1 MTLAH
6 TEQAQGPQAAGLV
19 PFTTLSLV
27 ANWAAAVRIR
37 DQRSGERE
45 QAHCEHDE
53 RATQA
58 RDLVHGVP
66 PLGFS
71 GAPVTLD
78 PTSNRS
84 TTSG

>member
-1 MTLAH
+1 LLTGLADP
-6 TEQAQGPQAAGLV
+6 G
-19 PFTTLSLV
+19 
-27 ANWAAAVRIR
+27 AAAVRIC
-37 DQRSGERE
+37 DQRSRERE
-45 QAHCEHDE
+45 QADCEHDE
-53 RATQA
+53 RAMHA

-78 PTSNRS
+78 PTPNRS